1 MSRKQFL
8 VVVGV
13 MVVLLAA
20 GAGVILSDR
29 SAWTSAESRAG
40 EKAIPGLK
48 ISDVAEI
55 AIRDSSGELHL
66 VRGQTGWS
74 VRERADFP
82 ADTDRV
88 AAVLVKLAETK
99 VVQSEP
105 LIESQRARLD
115 LLEPNSSDAKDKAQG
130 AGTAL
135 ELKDAKGGVLGRLLL
150 GKKIMKSP
158 AMASLGHPEADA
170 TGRYLV
176 AGGDDKTVLAVA
188 DPLNEAEAKAQDWLV
203 KDLLRVEGAKKISS
217 SQDGK
222 LRWTVTRNTESA
234 DWSLVGS
241 RDKPDLQ
248 KATDLASSL
257 GWVNLVDV
265 AADAAKTDTGLD
277 HAVVIKAE
285 TFDGLEF
292 TLSVGK
298 QAGANYYV
306 RVAVAGEPAKT
317 RKPAKNEKA
326 EDKAKNDKAF
336 EEARKKLVEQVE
348 REKKLERW
356 TYLVTKS
363 SLDPLLRDRQ
373 QLMPEKKK
381 PAKKA

>member
-1 MSRKQFL
+1 MTRRQFL
-8 VVVGV
+8 VVLA
-13 MVVLLAA
+13 VLAGLAA
-20 GAGVILSDR
+20 AAAGVTWSERSD
-29 SAWTSAESRAG
+29 WKGGDSRAG
-40 EKAIPGLK
+40 QKAISGLK

-55 AIRDSSGELHL
+55 AMRDSSGELHL
-66 VRGQTGWS
+66 VRGQAGWS

-88 AAVLVKLAETK
+88 ATVLVKLAELK

-105 LIESQRARLD
+105 LVESQRVRLD
-115 LLEPNSSDAKDKAQG
+115 LVEPKDKAQG
-130 AGTAL
+130 AGTL
-135 ELKDAKGGVLGRLLL
+135 VELKDAKGTSIGHLLL
-150 GKKIMKSP
+150 GKKIMKGS
-158 AMASLGHPEADA
+158 AMASLGGPDADA

-176 AGGDDKTVLAVA
+176 AGGDDKTVLAVG

-203 KDLLRVEGAKKISS
+203 KDLLRVEGSKTISS
-217 SQDGK
+217 YKDGK

-234 DWSLVGS
+234 DWSLIGS

-265 AADAAKTDTGLD
+265 VADPARADTGLD
-277 HAVVIKAE
+277 HAIVIKSE
-285 TFDGLEF
+285 TFDGLKYA
-292 TLSVGK
+292 LSIGK
-298 QAGANYYV
+298 QSGANYYV
-306 RVAVAGEPAKT
+306 RIALAGEPAKT

-336 EEARKKLVEQVE
+336 EEARKKLVEKVE
-348 REKKLERW
+348 REKKLEPW
-356 TYLVTKS
+356 TYLVAKTG
-363 SLDPLLRDRQ
+363 LDPLLRDRQ

-381 PAKKA
+381 PAKKT